1 MGGSCPVGDRPLFS
15 VLHRAGPWKVLLTGH
30 SQRRCKA
37 TCLLPHSPP
46 QRAKAG
52 IPQIPGRLRGRGNGY
67 VSTIPPAT
75 HCWVTQERSAC
86 VNLRFSTV
94 KQR

>member
-15 VLHRAGPWKVLLTGH
+15 VLHRAGPWKFPLTGH

-67 VSTIPPAT
+67 ASTHSTCYPLLGDSRKVSL
-75 HCWVTQERSAC
+75 CES
-86 VNLRFSTV
+86 
-94 KQR
+94 